1 MFEDLVR
8 ALERSRLEPVID
20 KVFAFAEVRAAYEYL
35 ASGQHFGKVVIRI
48 D

>member
-20 KVFAFAEVRAAYEYL
+20 QVFPFAEARAAYEHL
-35 ASGQHFGKVVIRI
+35 ASGKHFGKVVIRV